1 MTQGASALAD
11 NCSPIPHCGFL
22 ITRQIPVAEKTHM
35 GLDLEYFEKRVRSL
49 EQALH
54 RLQADLEDA
63 HRIAGGIVSEYKT
76 WRQNET
82 PTRELMYRRLDELKQ
97 IGRPRCVFAK
107 TLIFEYGVSRTKAY
121 QMVRDYLH
129 PTTAHIATP

>member
-1 MTQGASALAD
+1 
-11 NCSPIPHCGFL
+11 
-22 ITRQIPVAEKTHM
+22 M

-63 HRIAGGIVSEYKT
+63 HRIADGIVSEYQT
-76 WRQNET
+76 WRRNET

-121 QMVRDYLH
+121 QMVRDYLN
-129 PTTAHIATP
+129 PEASDATEPSHAMA

>member
-1 MTQGASALAD
+1 MS
-11 NCSPIPHCGFL
+11 
-22 ITRQIPVAEKTHM
+22 
-35 GLDLEYFEKRVRSL
+35 LDLEYFEKRVRSL

-63 HRIAGGIVSEYKT
+63 HRIAGGIVSEYQT
-76 WRQNET
+76 WRRNET
-82 PTRELMYRRLDELKQ
+82 PTRELMYRRLDELKE

-121 QMVRDYLH
+121 QMVRDYLN
-129 PTTAHIATP
+129 PSAVGFAPPDASV

>member
-1 MTQGASALAD
+1 
-11 NCSPIPHCGFL
+11 
-22 ITRQIPVAEKTHM
+22 M

-49 EQALH
+49 EAALH

-82 PTRELMYRRLDELKQ
+82 PTRELMYRRLDELKE

-129 PTTAHIATP
+129 PATTHIAMP